1 MGYVI
6 DAENLEKFKKPK
18 HFVNFITHMEA
29 YKSEFHK
36 LPHEG
41 NHANLSF
48 GEAFPGVPGTGGKK
62 KWTRRERP

>member
-1 MGYVI
+1 LGYVI
-6 DAENLEKFKKPK
+6 DGENLEKFTKVK

-41 NHANLSF
+41 IHAEFKWS
-48 GEAFPGVPGTGGKK
+48 EAFPGIVGDKK
-62 KWTRRERP
+62 KKAAH